1 MYPVLCPRCGIGVSY
16 FRRDYIGPYCGECGW
31 NLNSVTEY
39 SRKPDRSLIKI
50 SLACVLLMAIA
61 ALFHAISWRVASLY
75 CGVLLV
81 SSVLLHLGLAR
92 ERGRAENLTNTVAQ
106 KHGADLSPNAP
117 DAPPGRVLACE
128 ASLRAGPRHVRF
140 KSSNRV
146 ITWTASILPLTIL
159 YSSVRPIF
167 ITEYRLDRFPGAWL
181 YLFETLLGVGLWF
194 LIFKVFRQVHPVEIV
209 NNGDISLAKVIPGPD
224 PNRRMEVI
232 FEFRDVRG
240 APVRTQRRSY
250 AGHFYSG
257 TYLPVFYDRE
267 DPKRCIAACDPDCE
281 LTLPGGSPSVNLKKH
296 I

>member
-1 MYPVLCPRCGIGVSY
+1 MYPVLCPRCGIEVSY
-16 FRRDYIGPYCGECGW
+16 FRRDQRGPYCGECGW

-81 SSVLLHLGLAR
+81 SSVLLRLGLAR

-167 ITEYRLDRFPGAWL
+167 ITEYRLGRFPGPWL
-181 YLFETLLGVGLWF
+181 YILETLAGVGLWF
-194 LIFKVFRQVHPVEIV
+194 LIFKTFRQVHPMELV
-209 NNGDISLAKVIPGPD
+209 NKWDISMARVISVPD
-224 PNRRMEVI
+224 RMEAI

-240 APVRTQRRSY
+240 ALTRTRRHTY
-250 AGHFYSG
+250 AGRLYSG
-257 TYLPVFYDRE
+257 TYIPVFYDCRN
-267 DPKRCIAACDPDCE
+267 PAKCVAACNLDCE
-281 LTLPGGSPSVNLKKH
+281 LTLTYDSATVKSPTT